1 MRRAALIMVTECF
14 LAQSENNLGY
24 LGGSLVKPS
33 RVLMK
38 SSRALVSSCGRD
50 DKASM
55 TTDDGLMNAVQPSQ
69 IKPQGGRAD
78 QREGE
83 KKDYRDSQNDK
94 TTEKVMR
101 CKMTV

>member
-1 MRRAALIMVTECF
+1 MQRVTLIIIIECF
-14 LAQSENNLGY
+14 SAQSKNNLGY
-24 LGGSLVKPS
+24 LGGFLVKPS

-38 SSRALVSSCGRD
+38 SLRALVSSCGRD

-83 KKDYRDSQNDK
+83 KKDCRDSRNDK

-101 CKMTV
+101 L

>member
-1 MRRAALIMVTECF
+1 MVTECF
-14 LAQSENNLGY
+14 SAQSENNPGH

-38 SSRALVSSCGRD
+38 SSRALVSLYGRD
-50 DKASM
+50 DKASI
-55 TTDDGLMNAVQPSQ
+55 TTDNSLMNAVQPSQ

-83 KKDYRDSQNDK
+83 KKDCRDSRNDK

-101 CKMTV
+101 L

>member
-1 MRRAALIMVTECF
+1 MSAVVVDAAAALIIVTECF
-14 LAQSENNLGY
+14 SAQSENNLGH
-24 LGGSLVKPS
+24 LGGSLVKP
-33 RVLMK
+33 
-38 SSRALVSSCGRD
+38 SRALVSSCGRD

-69 IKPQGGRAD
+69 IKPQGDRAD

-83 KKDYRDSQNDK
+83 KKDCRDSRNDK